1 MNASD
6 YIIDIREYDVPYH
19 VRVAIDKG
27 MYKHHE
33 YTLGLLTYKLQR
45 HSHREMVHCGSKAR
59 CYFSDLQRRTTSKS

>member
-33 YTLGLLTYKLQR
+33 YTLGLLTYKL
-45 HSHREMVHCGSKAR
+45 
-59 CYFSDLQRRTTSKS
+59 

>member
-27 MYKHHE
+27 AYKDHGQSLDIST
-33 YTLGLLTYKLQR
+33 YTLKRY
-45 HSHREMVHCGSKAR
+45 SHREMVR
-59 CYFSDLQRRTTSKS
+59 C

>member
-27 MYKHHE
+27 VYISVCRFQESFHLHPIK
-33 YTLGLLTYKLQR
+33 KF
-45 HSHREMVHCGSKAR
+45 A
-59 CYFSDLQRRTTSKS
+59 